1 MIGAIIITHGKLGE
15 ELLNVVELIA
25 GRQENVKIISITSPD
40 KVDDAIVQI
49 KSAIKAVNR
58 GQGVLLLT
66 DMFGGT
72 PSNISLSFLDKP
84 DVEVVTG
91 INLPMLMKFVD
102 SPDKK
107 DIKELADLITE
118 YGKKSISVAS
128 NRLYDKKK

>member
-1 MIGAIIITHGKLGE
+1 MIGAIVIAHGKLGE
-15 ELLNVVELIA
+15 ELLNIVELIA
-25 GRQENVKIISITSPD
+25 GRQENVKIVSITAPD
-40 KVDDAIVQI
+40 KVDDAVVQI
-49 KSAIKAVNR
+49 KSAIKAVNQ

-72 PSNISLSFLDKP
+72 PSNISLSFLDKS

-102 SPDKK
+102 SRDKK
-107 DIKELADLITE
+107 DIKELADLIME

>member
-1 MIGAIIITHGKLGE
+1 MIGAIVITHGKLGE
-15 ELLNVVELIA
+15 ELLNIVELIA
-25 GRQENVKIISITSPD
+25 GRQENVKIVSITSPD
-40 KVDDAIVQI
+40 KVDDAVVQI
-49 KSAIKAVNR
+49 KSAIKAVNQ

-72 PSNISLSFLDKP
+72 PSNISLSFLDKS

-102 SPDKK
+102 SRDKK
-107 DIKELADLITE
+107 DIKELADLIME

>member
-25 GRQENVKIISITSPD
+25 GRQENVKNISITSPD

-49 KSAIKAVNR
+49 KSAIKAVNQ
-58 GQGVLLLT
+58 GNGVLLLT

-91 INLPMLMKFVD
+91 INLPILMKFVD
-102 SPDKK
+102 SRDKK